1 MKCQAQVPERPHYIY
16 NHRCSRNAKM
26 TVAGLELCAQHG
38 TDLAARIERHPGDPL
53 DRLIPYGW
61 GVNMP
66 AVKGRFCRY
75 ADCS

>member
-16 NHRCSRNAKM
+16 HHRCSRNAH
-26 TVAGLELCAQHG
+26 VEVGGLHLCHQHG
-38 TDLAARIERHPGDPL
+38 RYLEDFQSRAPGQV
-53 DRLIPYGW
+53 PYGW

-66 AVKGRFCRY
+66 AEKGRFCRY